1 MKRALSLAF
10 ICFFGFAV
18 VLAAQRARHDSGHL
32 TNAQI
37 KARVHAFL
45 ERSLGWQ
52 NLDKLEVTSISGPD
66 ASGLRTVTVL
76 LAKGDQHK
84 EAKYL
89 ITPDDK
95 EIIEGQADTL
105 SGDPWASNRAKLDLR
120 GAPATGSV
128 NAPVTIVE
136 FSDLEC
142 PFCKEEATTLDQ
154 LMNVDPGKTRLVF
167 KFFPLTAIHPWSMQA
182 AEAGECVAQQGSVT
196 FWNFERAVFAA
207 QDKITPANAKARL
220 RDFASEAGA
229 KLPPYDACLLRPSTH
244 AAVEASIAEGKRLGV
259 ESTPTM
265 FVNGRPIP
273 GAIPEQQMQ
282 MLVDHEASYHVTHR
296 VAANG
301 TLGGD
306 IKGQQCGECTPLPPL
321 PKGYKASSSKPK
333 STTCCA
339 RP

>member
-1 MKRALSLAF
+1 MKRALSLALLC
-10 ICFFGFAV
+10 IFGGAT
-18 VLAAQRARHDSGHL
+18 LLWAQRAGRNSGQL
-32 TNAQI
+32 TTAQL

-52 NLDKLEVTSISGPD
+52 NLDKLEVTAISGPD

-95 EIIEGQADTL
+95 EIIEGQADSL

-128 NAPVTIVE
+128 HAPVTVVE

-154 LMNVDPGKTRLVF
+154 LMNVDPGKARIVF
-167 KFFPLTAIHPWSMQA
+167 KFFPLTTIHPWSMPA
-182 AEAGECVAQQGSVT
+182 AEAGECVAQQGSAT

-207 QDKITPANAKARL
+207 QDQITPANAKARL

-229 KLPPYDACLLRPSTH
+229 KLPQYDACLLRPSTH
-244 AAVEASIAEGKRLGV
+244 AAVEASITDGKRLGV

-282 MLVDHEASYHVTHR
+282 MLVDHEANYHVTHR
-296 VAANG
+296 VAASG
-301 TLGGD
+301 PLGGE
-306 IKGQQCGECTPLPPL
+306 IKGQQCGTCTPLPPL
-321 PKGYKASSSKPK
+321 PKSYKPDQSKPK

>member
-10 ICFFGFAV
+10 ICVFGFAMLLV
-18 VLAAQRARHDSGHL
+18 AQHARRDSGPL

-52 NLDKLEVTSISGPD
+52 KLDKLEVTSISGPD
-66 ASGLRTVTVL
+66 ASGLRTVIVL

-89 ITPDDK
+89 ITPDGK
-95 EIIEGQADTL
+95 EIIEGQADLL

-120 GAPATGSV
+120 GAPASGSV

-142 PFCKEEATTLDQ
+142 PFCKEEASTLDR
-154 LMNVDPGKTRLVF
+154 LMNVDPGKARVIF
-167 KFFPLTAIHPWSMQA
+167 KFFPLTTIHPWSMQA
-182 AEAGECVAQQGSVT
+182 AEAGECVAQQGSAG

-207 QDKITPANAKARL
+207 QDKITPAIAKARL
-220 RDFASEAGA
+220 RDFASEAGV
-229 KLPPYDACLLRPSTH
+229 KLPQYDACLLRPSTH

-259 ESTPTM
+259 ESTPTL

-282 MLVDHEASYHVTHR
+282 MLVDHEASYHVTHK
-296 VAANG
+296 VAADG
-301 TLGGD
+301 PLGSE
-306 IKGQQCGECTPLPPL
+306 IKGQQCGTCTPLPPL
-321 PKGYKASSSKPK
+321 PKSYKPAQSKPK
-333 STTCCA
+333 SSTCCA